1 MMNTIR
7 VLVIGGAEAVPLRES
22 VKTTLLE
29 RLRVTRMPTLAE
41 GLDALQESPFQL
53 VLLDLSL
60 PGISGGES
68 VTKILRMEQDL
79 PVVTFVNERETARSV
94 EALHCGARDNVLNGW
109 QPDSLIRTI
118 QYAMERRQL
127 IVDREAGRQVTKNNE
142 QFIAH
147 ISHEFR
153 NALTC
158 IFQFG
163 NILIG
168 GLAGELSE
176 EQREYLGIMIGN
188 ASRIRS
194 VLDGLTEAIPAGLG
208 ECANK
213 KRPVS
218 KKAN

>member
-1 MMNTIR
+1 MMNTIQ
-7 VLVIGGAEAVPLRES
+7 VLVIGGAEAVPIRES

-29 RLRVTRMPTLAE
+29 QLRVTRMPTLAK

-60 PGISGGES
+60 PDISTSES
-68 VTKILRMEQDL
+68 VTKILRIEQYL

-94 EALHCGARDNVLNGW
+94 EALRSGARDNVLNGW
-109 QPDSLIRTI
+109 QPDALIRTI
-118 QYAMERRQL
+118 QYAMERSQL
-127 IVDREAGRQVTKNNE
+127 IVDREAGRQATKNNE
-142 QFIAH
+142 QFMAH
-147 ISHEFR
+147 MSHELR

-194 VLDGLTEAIPAGLG
+194 VLDGLTEAAPVALG
-208 ECANK
+208 ECADNK
-213 KRPVS
+213 IAVF